1 MNKIQTAIGTA
12 IAHVLTVPIT
22 VPPNLPVDIAAFR
35 ALLLPGDVI
44 LVEGDHRL
52 SAAIKYLTQS
62 TWSHAALFV
71 GPQGE
76 GEESPDCVE
85 ADIKLGVRLFRLEE
99 LLQYHVRVCRPV
111 GLRADGQQA
120 VVDFVLSKIG
130 TQYDLRYVFDLARYL
145 VPLPIPRRW
154 RRKAISLGSGDPTRA
169 ICSTLIAQAFL
180 KIGYPIL
187 PDVTAE
193 TVLDEAGRAR
203 VREIYHIHENGL
215 FVPRDFDISPFFQV
229 IKPEMPA
236 QFDYHKLVWGE

>member
-76 GEESPDCVE
+76 GAEPPDCVE

-111 GLRADGQQA
+111 GLRAEGQQA